1 MMQYKDWR
9 HAPPGE
15 HEQTAQVEQEEAQKT
30 PRFRGKRYQDYIEE
44 IIQEAIERGEFD
56 NLAGAGKPLN
66 LDQED
71 NPFAGDKAAG
81 YRVLKQSGY
90 APPEIELLK
99 EIRRERTH
107 LEQKHERLRARG
119 AYLRTRA
126 VPPFESEKRA
136 YNASVT
142 KALQDYDEQLRTLNK
157 KILTFNLSVPPP
169 LHVAILRTEELV
181 RQFQESCPLLP

>member
-1 MMQYKDWR
+1 MQYKDWR
-9 HAPPGE
+9 HASPGE
-15 HEQTAQVEQEEAQKT
+15 HEQTEQVEQGEAQKT

-44 IIQEAIERGEFD
+44 IIQEATERGEFD

-66 LDQED
+66 LDKED
-71 NPFAGDKAAG
+71 NPYAGDKAAG

-99 EIRRERTH
+99 EIRRERAR
-107 LEQKHERLRARG
+107 LEQKHNRLRARG
-119 AYLRTRA
+119 SYLRTRS

-142 KALQDYDEQLRTLNK
+142 KAVQDYDEQLRTLNK
-157 KILTFNLSVPPP
+157 KILTFNLSVPSP